1 MHVYVMTS
9 DKYIQAIRP
18 FAWLFQKYW
27 SPDQPVTVVG
37 FTPPGFELPPNFD
50 FLSLGDFSDYPVNRW
65 SDALIKLL
73 SLIPDDPF
81 VLLLEDYWLIK
92 PVHTGAVQML
102 YDYCRQFGYVYRLDL
117 TGDRLHA
124 AGAKFYGSCGDIDLV
139 WSDPE
144 SQYHMSL
151 MTAIWNPRNLRDVL
165 ILGETPWQVEL
176 EGTPRL
182 RALGDRALVL
192 GTTMWPVKHTLAFRG
207 GDSQKLL
214 LDDVAPEDIAE
225 LTKLGYL
232 KPWGV
237 E

>member
-9 DKYIQAIRP
+9 DKYLPAVRP
-18 FAWLFQKYW
+18 FLWLFEKYW
-27 SPDQPVTVVG
+27 PEQEVTIVG
-37 FTPPGFELPPNFD
+37 FTPPDFELPSFAN
-50 FLSLGDFSDYPVNRW
+50 FLSLGNFHDYPVTRW
-65 SDALIKLL
+65 SDALVKLL
-73 SLIPDDPF
+73 SLIPDEPF
-81 VLLLEDYWLIK
+81 VLMFEDYWLTR
-92 PVHTGAVQML
+92 PVHTRAVTML

-124 AGAKFYGSCGDIDLV
+124 AGAKFYGVCGDIDLV

-151 MTAIWNPRNLRDVL
+151 MTAIWNPRNLRRVL

-182 RALGDRALVL
+182 RELGDRALVL

-214 LDDVAPEDIAE
+214 LDEVTDKDVEAMSG
-225 LTKLGYL
+225 LGLL

-237 E
+237 G